1 MEKIIF
7 PDLYC
12 PFPSQI
18 NKHVDVLEDYALEWV
33 TRFNLLRDELSYQRL
48 YKSKFYFLAACAYP
62 YSQLEELK
70 IANDLLNWV
79 FIWDDQCD
87 VSDLGKQPELLKLFH
102 KRFLEILNGVELTNQ
117 DILLTHA
124 LSDLRQRILQK
135 MSRTWF
141 FHLVCGFQD
150 WFNGYEQEAV
160 IRAQNITPDLDTY
173 IKLRRSSVGVGIF
186 LTLSEMCHQLNITD
200 SLRNHDVIKKLNLM
214 TGDIIAWSN
223 DIFSAPREMAS
234 GDVHNMVIVL
244 NYHQQISLK
253 QAMNNVAIM
262 HDQVV
267 KNMVYLEASIPYFG
281 EKLNGQ
287 VAKYIL
293 GCHAWI
299 RSNLDWYSHSGRYQN
314 IETLELVG

>member
-1 MEKIIF
+1 MEKFIF

-12 PFPSQI
+12 PFPSQV
-18 NKHVDVLEDYALEWV
+18 NKYVDVLEEYALEWV
-33 TRFNLLRDELSYQRL
+33 TRFNLLKDEFSYQRL
-48 YKSKFYFLAACAYP
+48 YKSKFYFLAAGAYP

-87 VSDLGKQPELLKLFH
+87 ASGLGKEPELLEVFH
-102 KRFLEILNGVELTNQ
+102 KRFLEILNGLELTNK
-117 DILLTHA
+117 DVPLTHA

-141 FHLVCGFQD
+141 LQLVCGFES
-150 WFNGYEQEAV
+150 WFNAYEQEAM

-186 LTLSEMCHQLNITD
+186 LTLSEMCHQLNISD
-200 SLRNHDVIKKLNLM
+200 SLRNHNVIKKLNLM

-223 DIFSAPREMAS
+223 DIFSAPREIES
-234 GDVHNMVIVL
+234 GDVHNLIIVL
-244 NYHQQISLK
+244 KYHQQISLK
-253 QAMNNVAIM
+253 QAMNHVAVM
-262 HDQVV
+262 HDQEV
-267 KNMVYLEASIPYFG
+267 KKMINFEASIPCFG
-281 EKLNGQ
+281 EQLNAQ

-299 RSNLDWYSHSGRYQN
+299 RSNLDWYSHSDRYQN
-314 IETLELVG
+314 IESLELVA